1 MLQSFCKKRIKVF
14 SSDSKEGKYDFMVK
28 QRGRTIQWLLIS
40 IFLFILLFIPI
51 GEGNLLVVLIEY
63 SSIIFNPTSW
73 HYPYTLQLVTIPLY
87 LLSFIILLLLI
98 LISIKKTYS
107 ITLKILA
114 IVQFALYIIISLVY
128 VHSSLEFADSY
139 AVVFTVIIL
148 MNLSLLQV
156 VNLFFISPK
165 RYKRASIVAS
175 SIVLLFLSI
184 YSVLFWTVSRFEFEL
199 NDDGQSYSIVSI
211 ESDIPTIRIPSTY
224 KGLPVTKISSNYYV
238 YENIREIIFEEDSN
252 IEIIENWSNGCK
264 LTKITLPSSLNT
276 IGENAFSACYQL
288 EEVII
293 PINVINI
300 ERRAFVSDNLI
311 VYCEAESKPDTWH
324 EYWCYDYEIKEII
337 WGYKG

>member
-1 MLQSFCKKRIKVF
+1 M
-14 SSDSKEGKYDFMVK
+14 MK
-28 QRGRTIQWLLIS
+28 QRGGTIQWLLIS
-40 IFLFILLFIPI
+40 IFLFILLFVPI

-63 SSIIFNPTSW
+63 SNYLFKPFTW
-73 HYPYTLQLVTIPLY
+73 HFPYRYQIETIPLY
-87 LLSFIILLLLI
+87 LLLITNIVLLVLF
-98 LISIKKTYS
+98 SVKKTYS
-107 ITLKILA
+107 ITLKILT

-128 VHSSLEFADSY
+128 INSSLEFVDFYTIAF
-139 AVVFTVIIL
+139 VVIIL
-148 MNLSLLQV
+148 MILSLLQV
-156 VNLFFISPK
+156 LNLFFISPK
-165 RYKRASIVAS
+165 RYKRASIVVS
-175 SIVLLFLSI
+175 SIVLIFLSI

-224 KGLPVTKISSNYYV
+224 KGLPVTKIGSNYYI
-238 YENIREIIFEEDSN
+238 YQNIQEIIFEEDSN
-252 IEIIENWSNGCK
+252 IEIIEQTAFRCRN
-264 LTKITLPSSLNT
+264 LRKITLPSSLQT
-276 IGENAFSACYQL
+276 IGDNAFSFCYQL

-293 PINVINI
+293 PINVITI